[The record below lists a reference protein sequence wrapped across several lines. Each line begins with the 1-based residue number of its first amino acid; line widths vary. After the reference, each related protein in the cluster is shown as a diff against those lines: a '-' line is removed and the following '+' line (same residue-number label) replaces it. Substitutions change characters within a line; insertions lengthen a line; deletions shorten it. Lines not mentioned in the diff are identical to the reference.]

1 MPRRGNVVLPSD
13 IRAIHAGQVPATVH
27 HARYHRAICRGDTVR
42 RENVADGTAAIAGAV
57 HRGVHAGRDRAEGRD
72 RLESCEP
79 GVLKNKVNCPL
90 YLLCF
95 AVGNKRGKDIATRI
109 ADHLLKGVR

>member
-1 MPRRGNVVLPSD
+1 MKSLTMTKVNYEMKRVEK
-13 IRAIHAGQVPATVH
+13 ATMETIGH
-27 HARYHRAICRGDTVR
+27 YF
-42 RENVADGTAAIAGAV
+42 N
-57 HRGVHAGRDRAEGRD
+57 D
-72 RLESCEP
+72 RLKTIFDGIVDQP

-95 AVGNKRGKDIATRI
+95 AVGNNGGKDIALRI